1 MKIPKLALALMAVTS
16 AFAVVP
22 SAQAHHHHSH
32 SAARLCAGGG
42 SWYPPP
48 CGPAFSPACGPAF
61 CPPVSCFP
69 VAAPCPPIVCERSW
83 PAIAAPACAPV
94 PPPFFWGWHRHHRR
108 VAIISP
114 YPWF

>member
-1 MKIPKLALALMAVTS
+1 
-16 AFAVVP
+16 
-22 SAQAHHHHSH
+22 
-32 SAARLCAGGG
+32 
-42 SWYPPP
+42 
-48 CGPAFSPACGPAF
+48 
-61 CPPVSCFP
+61 